1 MKYVK
6 FILPMLIIFLTIGYA
21 AINVTLSISG
31 DAYISSDLDDF
42 EVYISNI
49 TLDGVEDITLLRE
62 NLSFEFTSSTSRS
75 EPYEISIQLTNNSSK
90 FDAQLNTSCS
100 ISDAMTI
107 INSQEIP
114 EIITAKSSDTV
125 NFDFDVSGLES
136 GTTSTL
142 SCTFTVT
149 PIERTEYGEGETPD
163 KVNPW
168 AVGREIT
175 LGSEK
180 FNIISEND
188 TTVTMLAQ
196 YNLGTN
202 YWQSTTLNSVFFTR
216 TSAGWEY
223 TPGPKEIDVQ
233 LWSTNYIAPYLNNYV
248 AYLAEM
254 TGDSTLSGDLITL
267 SDLKELG
274 CTIQSD
280 YSNTGEETCVNSE
293 YSSWLINGQYWW
305 TKSASSNGAPTH
317 VWYFRNDGILD
328 SGAGTN
334 ISNGVRPV
342 ITISKETLKN
352 DFVSFTLDGTNYLAL
367 NGMNINEWLNS
378 IYNYDAYYLTDGVIY
393 NSDGS
398 RKATLTS
405 DTVITEGLTV
415 EFTNVSGASQHSGG
429 A

>member
-21 AINVTLSISG
+21 ATNVTLSITG
-31 DAYISSDLDDF
+31 DAYIASDLEDF
-42 EVYISNI
+42 EVYISSI
-49 TLDGVEDITLLRE
+49 KLDGVEDITLLRE
-62 NLSFEFTSSTSRS
+62 NLSFEFTSSASRV

-180 FNIISEND
+180 FNIISETD

-202 YWQSTTLNSVFFTR
+202 YWQSTTLNNLSFSKSF
-216 TSAGWEY
+216 GWEY
-223 TPGPKEIDVQ
+223 ESGPKEIDVQ
-233 LWSTNYIAPYLNNYV
+233 LWSANYIAPYLNNYV

-267 SDLKELG
+267 SNLKELG

-280 YSNTGEETCVNSE
+280 YSNTGEETCVNSK

-317 VWYFRNDGILD
+317 VWYFRNDGLLD

-334 ISNGVRPV
+334 ISHGVRPV

-415 EFTNVSGASQHSGG
+415 EFTNVSGDSHHSAGV